1 MASVI
6 GTTDGLVL
14 KRDGLILCGCCEEPE
29 CCMYPA
35 DRLWPP
41 SESGPPPEGFF
52 TFDDL
57 PDELLARA
65 DPDAEMEIITKTIVD
80 KGGGRFQLYLNLD
93 DPDEKDLVFNEEGFP
108 IDGASC
114 AEGIE
119 GVRYSLGPSF
129 AVQGGCCLSRPINI
143 GLLQD
148 NFADCYEVTFLEF
161 IATAPNTPQPV
172 VRTVER
178 DTLCTWRAVD
188 RCGNRVVLRYDVT
201 RNKFV
206 IQRAVYFNT
215 VGLDCNFNTR
225 IDLVKT
231 GSQKSPVGDYEEDA
245 SVAEC

>member
-1 MASVI
+1 MSSVI

-35 DRLWPP
+35 DRLWLTGL
-41 SESGPPPEGFF
+41 GPTPEGFF
-52 TFDDL
+52 TFEDL
-57 PDELLARA
+57 PDEVRVGSDVIQKDVFNISGNSFNVYTDLA
-65 DPDAEMEIITKTIVD
+65 DPIERSIVWNVD
-80 KGGGRFQLYLNLD
+80 EFTPGGDCLEQTG
-93 DPDEKDLVFNEEGFP
+93 PD
-108 IDGASC
+108 
-114 AEGIE
+114 
-119 GVRYSLGPSF
+119 YTLGPGLGSSNP
-129 AVQGGCCLSRPINI
+129 CCLIDN
-143 GLLQD
+143 LQDVED
-148 NFADCYEVTFLEF
+148 NFADCYEVTFREF

-231 GSQKSPVGDYEEDA
+231 GSQKSPVGNYEEDA